1 MKSVTVLKDLSPD
14 DRVFLLETDRQTWI
28 AIRGVDEKGSATQFR
43 LAFST
48 LAAASQFA
56 GRFPTMGAK
65 RVREI
70 RLGDITTA
78 EDPPVALDV
87 DPDSLDSPIA

>member
-1 MKSVTVLKDLSPD
+1 VTVLKDLSPD
-14 DRVFLLETDRQTWI
+14 DPVFLLETDRQTWI
-28 AIRGVDEKGSATQFR
+28 AIRGVDEGGSATQFR

-48 LAAASQFA
+48 LDLAARFA
-56 GRFPTMGAK
+56 GRFPAFGAK

-78 EDPPVALDV
+78 EDPPLAIAV
-87 DPDSLDSPIA
+87 DPDSLGDES

>member
-1 MKSVTVLKDLSPD
+1 MLPLGNLSPD

-28 AIRGVDEKGSATQFR
+28 AIRGVDQKGEATQFR
-43 LAFST
+43 LAFSSLERAT
-48 LAAASQFA
+48 NLAQ
-56 GRFPTMGAK
+56 RFPAMGAK

-78 EDPPVALDV
+78 DDPPLALDV
-87 DPDSLDSPIA
+87 DPDSLEG